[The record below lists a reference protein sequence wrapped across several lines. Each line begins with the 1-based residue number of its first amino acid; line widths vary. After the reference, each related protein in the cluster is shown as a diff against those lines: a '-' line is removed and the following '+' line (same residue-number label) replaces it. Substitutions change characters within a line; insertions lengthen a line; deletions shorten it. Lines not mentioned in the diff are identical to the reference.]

1 MRVLTCMTDSRIGGP
16 QIFSHSVARL
26 LRERGIKTAFLFPP
40 GEGSFEKEL
49 TNEGFCVYRPNF
61 ARVHPPSQVVPNL
74 NYVATFPLSV
84 YRILDCIREADP
96 DIVHV
101 RMSFNFQAAVA
112 AYLSDAKVLWHLN
125 DVNAPWPVSRVVA
138 TTAKALSDTIAVS
151 SNFVNRYYF
160 SDGWAGSEILYPIVD
175 TEKYDP
181 SREFDGEPPL
191 RDELDVDATTPIVG
205 SVGNINPTKGYEYL
219 LRAVRHVIDSYGP
232 ICVPIAGAK
241 LDTKQDYYRS
251 LTQLQ
256 AELGLEDIVHFLG
269 RRSDI
274 PRLLSEFDAFVMP
287 SVAETGPMTLMEAM
301 AMEKPVVTTNV
312 GVVPEQFTHGKH
324 GLVVPPADSER
335 MGRML
340 CELLNESEKSAEY
353 GRNARERA
361 KNAFSVSKIADRH
374 VEVYNSTVE
383 RSNVK
388 ANEMRP
394 DS

>member
-1 MRVLTCMTDSRIGGP
+1 MDVLICLTDSRIGGP
-16 QIFSHSVARL
+16 QIRSFSVARL
-26 LRERGIKTAFLFPP
+26 LRERGIETSFLFPP
-40 GEGSFEKEL
+40 GEDAFEKRLEE
-49 TNEGFCVYRPNF
+49 EGFSAYRPQF
-61 ARVHPPSQVVPNL
+61 SCVHPPADITANL
-74 NYVATFPLSV
+74 NYVGTFPLSV
-84 YRILDCIREADP
+84 CRILDCIRDADP

-101 RMSFNFQAAVA
+101 NMSFNFQSAVA

-125 DVNAPWPVSRVVA
+125 DVNAPWPINRAVA
-138 TTAKALSDTIAVS
+138 TAGKTLSDTIVVS
-151 SNFVNRYYF
+151 SNYVNKYYF
-160 SDGWAGSEILYPIVD
+160 SDAWSGSEILYPIVD
-175 TEKYDP
+175 IETYDP
-181 SREFDGEPPL
+181 SRKFDDEPTL

-219 LRAVRHVIDSYGP
+219 LRAVRHVVDNYGP

-241 LDTKQDYYRS
+241 LDTKRDYYQS
-251 LTQLQ
+251 LKQLQ
-256 AELGLEDIVHFLG
+256 AELGLEDTVYFLG
-269 RRSDI
+269 RRSNI

-312 GVVPEQFTHGKH
+312 GVVPKQFTHGKH

-335 MGRML
+335 MGRAL
-340 CELLNESEKSAEY
+340 CEILNKSEKSAEY

-374 VEVYNSTVE
+374 VEVYNSTIE
-383 RSNVK
+383 RSNVG
-388 ANEMRP
+388 AYDTQP